1 MEPTGIRAS
10 YRPLTPTG
18 DEDIVQYAELGNVL
32 MARSDGHETGVQFRI
47 LETNLRSVAQRN
59 GGKVAI
65 LYMVD
70 HSLGPAPGFADHA
83 KRVMSEH
90 EKVLV
95 GVGTVLLPEGF
106 VAALYRSVGAMLV
119 RVVDRRGL
127 ITVTND
133 IGEAASW
140 LVERLPKS
148 LHTPSADAL
157 TKSANLLLS
166 AQRAARGHL
175 G

>member
-18 DEDIVQYAELGNVL
+18 DEDIVQFAELGNVL
-32 MARSDGHETGVQFRI
+32 LARSDGHETAGQFRM
-47 LETNLRSVAQRN
+47 LEANLRSIAQRN
-59 GGKVAI
+59 GGKVVV

-70 HSLGPAPGFADHA
+70 HSPGPAPGFADHA
-83 KRVMSEH
+83 KRVMAEQ
-90 EKVLV
+90 EKILV

-119 RVVDRRGL
+119 RMLDRRGL
-127 ITVTND
+127 VTVTND
-133 IGEAASW
+133 IAEASRW
-140 LVERLPKS
+140 LVGRLPKS
-148 LHTPSADAL
+148 RHSPTADSLAA
-157 TKSANLLLS
+157 SANLLLIT
-166 AQRAARGHL
+166 QRTRRGHL